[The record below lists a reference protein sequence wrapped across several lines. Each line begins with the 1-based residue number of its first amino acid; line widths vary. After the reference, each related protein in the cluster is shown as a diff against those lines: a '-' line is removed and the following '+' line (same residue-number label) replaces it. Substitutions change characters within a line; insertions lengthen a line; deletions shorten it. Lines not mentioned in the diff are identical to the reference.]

1 MPDESLLTD
10 EVRALVG
17 RATPMIP
24 VQVTLRTVQRAMDV
38 YLGHHEGAPDTPGSS
53 VPGYVLAALDSES
66 EPEPLPAVLPNSLLI
81 SNEWSF
87 ERPLRLGEELAVNY
101 RITNISERFGGRFGY
116 GIDFRSEEEFVD
128 ATGAVVAR
136 SGRSMMQYD
145 AASAHTDEVEA

>member
-1 MPDESLLTD
+1 ML
-10 EVRALVG
+10 
-17 RATPMIP
+17 P
-24 VQVTLRTVQRAMDV
+24 VQVTVRAVQRAMDV
-38 YLGHHEGAPDTPGSS
+38 YLGDHSGAPTELGAN

-101 RITNISERFGGRFGY
+101 RVTSITERFGGRFGY
-116 GIDFRSEEEFVD
+116 SIDFRSEEEFVD

-145 AASAHTDEVEA
+145 AAATHGDEGEG

>member
-1 MPDESLLTD
+1 MPEESLLTD

-17 RATPMIP
+17 RATPMLP
-24 VQVTLRTVQRAMDV
+24 VQVTVRAVQRAMDV
-38 YLGHHEGAPDTPGSS
+38 YLGHHGGAVTEPGAN

-66 EPEPLPAVLPNSLLI
+66 EPEPLPSVLPNSLLI

-87 ERPLRLGEELAVNY
+87 ERPLRLGEELAANY

-116 GIDFRSEEEFVD
+116 SIDFRSEEEFID
-128 ATGAVVAR
+128 ASGAVAAR

-145 AASAHTDEVEA
+145 ASEASADEAEG

>member
-1 MPDESLLTD
+1 MPEESLLTD
-10 EVRALVG
+10 DVRALAG
-17 RATPMIP
+17 RVTPMLP
-24 VQVTLRTVQRAMDV
+24 VQVTLRAVQRAMDV
-38 YLGHHEGAPDTPGSS
+38 YLGHHQGAPTEPGAN

-66 EPEPLPAVLPNSLLI
+66 EPDPLPAVLPNSLLI

-101 RITNISERFGGRFGY
+101 RVTSIAERFGGRFGY
-116 GIDFRSEEEFVD
+116 SIDFRSEEEFVD

-145 AASAHTDEVEA
+145 VSDARGQDVEA